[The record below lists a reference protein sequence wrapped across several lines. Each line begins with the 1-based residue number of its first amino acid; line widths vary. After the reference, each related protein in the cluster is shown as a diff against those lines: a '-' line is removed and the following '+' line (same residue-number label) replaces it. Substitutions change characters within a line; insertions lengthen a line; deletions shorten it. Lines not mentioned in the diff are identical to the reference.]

1 MKVILN
7 KDLENLGHK
16 DEVVNVADGY
26 ARNFLIPRGFALE
39 ATAATLK
46 VLKERRSRASRQL
59 ERELNSARRLAQ
71 RLEEIS
77 LTIHKASGEDERL
90 FGSVTKE
97 DIVDSL
103 RERGIDLDRRL
114 LDLEEPIKKLGIYVV
129 KIRLHPEIEAR
140 LRVWVVKKDE

>member
-7 KDLENLGHK
+7 KDVENLGHK

-46 VLKERRSRASRQL
+46 VLKERTGRASRQL

-71 RLEEIS
+71 KLEGIS
-77 LTIHKASGEDERL
+77 LTVSKASGEDERL

-97 DIVDSL
+97 DIVDGL
-103 RERGIDLDRRL
+103 REKGIDLDRRL

-129 KIRLHPEIEAR
+129 KIRLHPEVEAR
-140 LRVWVVKKDE
+140 LRVWVIKKDE